1 MKKLL
6 LSAVILLSC
15 FTVKTA
21 SAQVGVSL
29 GINIGSQP
37 AWGPVGYDHAD
48 YYYMPDIDT
57 YYNVPTH
64 QYVYYDNNVW
74 VHRAYLPVR
83 YRNYN
88 LYNGYKVV
96 LNERDPWLRHDVYRT
111 RYAGYR
117 GRHDQ
122 VIIRNSR
129 DARYAHY
136 WRGNYNRRAAY
147 SRPHY
152 AGGNRGFA
160 RPGYGGNRG
169 NARPN
174 YGGNRGNG
182 HGNWGGNGGNRGHD
196 NHAGGHGN
204 GGGRGNGG
212 GDRGHRGGDHGH
224 H

>member
-15 FTVKTA
+15 LTVKIA
-21 SAQVGVSL
+21 SAQVSVSL
-29 GINIGSQP
+29 GVNIGSQP

-57 YYNVPTH
+57 YYYIPTH
-64 QYVYYDNNVW
+64 QYVYADNNVW
-74 VHRAYLPVR
+74 VHRAYLPTR

-96 LNERDPWLRHDVYRT
+96 INERDPWLRHDVYRT

-129 DARYAHY
+129 DVRYANY

-147 SRPHY
+147 NRPHY
-152 AGGNRGFA
+152 AGGNRG
-160 RPGYGGNRG
+160 Y
-169 NARPN
+169 ARPN
-174 YGGNRGNG
+174 YGSNRGNG
-182 HGNWGGNGGNRGHD
+182 HGNWGGNGGGRGHD
-196 NHAGGHGN
+196 NHGGGH
-204 GGGRGNGG
+204 GNGG
-212 GDRGHRGGDHGH
+212 GDRGHGSHGGGHGH

>member
-15 FTVKTA
+15 LTIKTA
-21 SAQVGVSL
+21 SAQVSVSL

-64 QYVYYDNNVW
+64 QYVYFENNVW
-74 VHRAYLPVR
+74 VHHAYLPVR
-83 YRNYN
+83 YRSYN

-96 LNERDPWLRHDVYRT
+96 INERDPWLRHDVYRT

-122 VIIRNSR
+122 VIIRNSH
-129 DARYAHY
+129 DARYANY
-136 WRGNYNRRAAY
+136 WRGNYARRAAY
-147 SRPHY
+147 NRP
-152 AGGNRGFA
+152 NRGGYH
-160 RPGYGGNRG
+160 PGNNGHGRG
-169 NARPN
+169 NWN
-174 YGGNRGNG
+174 VGGPGRGNG
-182 HGNWGGNGGNRGHD
+182 GHGHGNNGNHGGNRGH
-196 NHAGGHGN
+196 GN
-204 GGGRGNGG
+204 GGNHG
-212 GDRGHRGGDHGH
+212 GGDHGH

>member
-15 FTVKTA
+15 LTVKTA
-21 SAQVGVSL
+21 SAQVSVSL
-29 GINIGSQP
+29 GVNIGSQP
-37 AWGPVGYDHAD
+37 AWGPVGYNHAD

-57 YYNVPTH
+57 YYYIPSH

-96 LNERDPWLRHDVYRT
+96 INEPNPWLRHDVYRT

-122 VIIRNSR
+122 VIIRNSH
-129 DARYAHY
+129 DVRYANY

-147 SRPHY
+147 NRPHY
-152 AGGNRGFA
+152 NNGGHRNFG
-160 RPGYGGNRG
+160 
-169 NARPN
+169 RPN
-174 YGGNRGNG
+174 YGHGGG
-182 HGNWGGNGGNRGHD
+182 HWNGGHGHD
-196 NHAGGHGN
+196 NHGGGHWNGGGHGN
-204 GGGRGNGG
+204 
-212 GDRGHRGGDHGH
+212 HGGDHGH
-224 H
+224 GHH